1 MLIALAAAGAHADE
15 PRKIAQA
22 GKPPSTSDEAF
33 IAERRALAS
42 EMSKLV
48 ESGASREKI
57 DAWQKENA
65 GRQAAV
71 QEAAIAWS
79 ARQRPPELPLTK
91 EVRLPSGASQ
101 AVEDFL
107 VSRVQLNNSR
117 AVLLNGLRDATGEQR
132 QQALEAWR
140 TKNAAATEASQ
151 QLAETISEEQPR
163 AEMVVPDPA
172 PIRPGAS
179 PELKAFLTQCHALM
193 KERAEIFNELR
204 SASPEVRQQAL
215 ENWNADTS
223 ARLQAIR
230 EAAAR
235 LTK

>member
-1 MLIALAAAGAHADE
+1 MLIALAAAGAHAEE
-15 PRKIAQA
+15 PSKTAQA

-117 AVLLNGLRDATGEQR
+117 VVLLNGLRDATDEQR
-132 QQALEAWR
+132 QQALEVWR
-140 TKNAAATEASQ
+140 KQNTAATEASR
-151 QLAETISEEQPR
+151 QLGETVSEEQPSK
-163 AEMVVPDPA
+163 EMVVPDPA
-172 PIRPGAS
+172 PVRPGTP
-179 PELKAFLTQCHALM
+179 PELKAFLTQCRGLM
-193 KERAEIFNELR
+193 KERAEFLNELR

-215 ENWNADTS
+215 ENWNTDTS
-223 ARLQAIR
+223 DRLQPVQ
-230 EAAAR
+230 EAATR